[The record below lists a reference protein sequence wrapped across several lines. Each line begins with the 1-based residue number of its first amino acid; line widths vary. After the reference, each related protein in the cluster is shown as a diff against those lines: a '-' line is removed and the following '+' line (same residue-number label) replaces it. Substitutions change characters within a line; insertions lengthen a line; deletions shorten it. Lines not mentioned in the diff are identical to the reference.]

1 MLNNIEFS
9 NGTFCIKCTETP
21 SFAGIQSESR
31 SVTRLI
37 RTHLESMGYT
47 DSTMLT
53 VLTDGDEGLRNLVRK
68 ATRATIDPVLDWFH
82 IAMRIQHMRQTAK
95 GLKTRVRTHVEAK
108 KAIQEELE
116 RLHWRLWHG
125 RTDSVTQSLS
135 KLAHSI
141 RRFRYYRK
149 RHRRMTEAPRSLWVM
164 LHELQRY
171 VKNNDVVI
179 TNYHRRQRDGLRAAT
194 SLVESSVNSLV
205 NHRMNKRRQMRWSEH
220 GAHQLLQVRTA
231 VVTGEFERL
240 SLPSEQ
246 AGVRDRIELA
256 MAA

>member
-1 MLNNIEFS
+1 
-9 NGTFCIKCTETP
+9 
-21 SFAGIQSESR
+21 
-31 SVTRLI
+31 
-37 RTHLESMGYT
+37 
-47 DSTMLT
+47 
-53 VLTDGDEGLRNLVRK
+53 
-68 ATRATIDPVLDWFH
+68 
-82 IAMRIQHMRQTAK
+82 
-95 GLKTRVRTHVEAK
+95 
-108 KAIQEELE
+108 
-116 RLHWRLWHG
+116 
-125 RTDSVTQSLS
+125 
-135 KLAHSI
+135 
-141 RRFRYYRK
+141 
-149 RHRRMTEAPRSLWVM
+149 MTEAPRSLWVM

-240 SLPSEQ
+240 SLPSEH